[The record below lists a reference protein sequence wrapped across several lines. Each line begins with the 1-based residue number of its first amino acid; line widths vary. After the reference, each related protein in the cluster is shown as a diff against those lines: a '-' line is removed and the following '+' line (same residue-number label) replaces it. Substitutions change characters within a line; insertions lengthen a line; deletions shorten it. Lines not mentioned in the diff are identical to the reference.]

1 MILPLGILRMPDIAV
16 PQAMPPAL
24 EARVTTRARLDVKGI
39 TIVLRLLMTYV
50 IPLIVVG
57 GVVFCGLW
65 IVPDGIFGMYGTVD
79 GKWMSWNHRSIMEWS
94 SFLNFA
100 PYSPLSGMGSL
111 FVPNLPW
118 LNPGAL
124 ALAIPAPIE
133 YKHLFSYLIYI
144 SELTLSMYFLF
155 VELKIERAYAFGAI
169 LLYFSFFSPPFNSIS
184 GAAWYYS
191 LGPFLY
197 HQTAAMNF
205 ATLALLRFGRSTLWG
220 NLLWGSAFIILLFS
234 AFSAAP
240 IYNLM
245 YVPVYAVFWVLLAF
259 SSQADRRVL
268 PLRAGLI
275 VCTIAVFSIIGFPGY
290 LSATAAMS
298 ARDNNLPAFLHP
310 GWALL
315 TFDYWHGLIS
325 RFSTCSFY
333 HELFLIC
340 TRSPLAWVQIA
351 ALLGGAVM
359 IVFDKGRRRALAMTV
374 VTMIVFL
381 HFLFLLGLDKVLG
394 RVHVVGYHQQYW
406 ALYPLLFAV
415 AVAAVATIVRLGLPS
430 HVSVVPWIPAVAN
443 TAGSIVL
450 LILFIEV
457 ISIRQPRLP
466 GESVLGFRPIAHARV
481 AKDAIHQ
488 YLEQHIGLAP
498 SKEFRGYAGLYLGAD
513 DGFVRKLASPPKG
526 ALSHETYIFA
536 QTLLAGQFGNMFQLT
551 DLWNSNIP
559 TFEDYGQWLTKQ
571 MYMFDSDLLAGDE
584 DFVDPT
590 GISTHIYKFHPN
602 ILALLGVRY
611 VVSDGTV
618 SSPSVTEIL
627 QQKGAAGT
635 LRLYE
640 IENVNRGNFS
650 PTEVVVANSYDDA
663 IARLQNI
670 HGRDAVILLDS
681 APLPSP
687 LVPAV
692 QAHLVVEKGG
702 YHIKAQSSGNSL
714 LILPVQ
720 FSHCWELAAPA
731 SEAIIFRAN
740 IIQTGLYFRGNL
752 DAVLRFG
759 FGLTNSG
766 CRRRDADDINGYL
779 ASGHSG
785 RYYHY
790 LFRPS

>member
-1 MILPLGILRMPDIAV
+1 MSGIPSGRIMF
-16 PQAMPPAL
+16 
-24 EARVTTRARLDVKGI
+24 TTRARLDVKGI
-39 TIVLRLLMTYV
+39 TTVLRLLMTYV
-50 IPLIVVG
+50 IPVIVVG

-65 IVPDGIFGMYGTVD
+65 TVHDGWFGMYGSID
-79 GKWMSWNHRSIMEWS
+79 GKWMSWSHRSIMEWS

-144 SELTLSMYFLF
+144 PELTLSMYFLF
-155 VELKIERAYAFGAI
+155 RELKIERAYAFSAI
-169 LLYFSFFSPPFNSIS
+169 LLYFAFFSPPFNSIS
-184 GAAWYYS
+184 GVAWYYS

-240 IYNLM
+240 IFNLM
-245 YVPVYAVFWVLLAF
+245 SLPVYAVFWALLAL
-259 SSQADRRVL
+259 SSQADRRAL

-275 VCTIAVFSIIGFPGY
+275 VCTVAVFSIIGLPGY

-298 ARDNNLPAFLHP
+298 ARDNNMPAFLHP

-315 TFDYWHGLIS
+315 TFDYWRGLIS
-325 RFSTCSFY
+325 RFSTCSYY
-333 HELFLIC
+333 HEFFLIC
-340 TRSPLAWVQIA
+340 ISRPLAWVQIA

-381 HFLFLLGLDKVLG
+381 HFYFLIGLDNVLG
-394 RVHVVGYHQQYW
+394 RVHIVGYHYQYW
-406 ALYPLLFAV
+406 MLYPLLFAV
-415 AVAAVATIVRLGLPS
+415 PVAAVATIVRLGLPS
-430 HVSVVPWIPAVAN
+430 RVSVVPWIPAVAN

-457 ISIRQPRLP
+457 ILPPRLP
-466 GESVLGFRPIAHARV
+466 GEGVLGFRPMAHARV
-481 AKDAIHQ
+481 AKDTIHQ

-498 SKEFRGYAGLYLGAD
+498 GKEFRGYAGLYLGAD
-513 DGFVRKLASPPKG
+513 DGFMRKLKG
-526 ALSHETYIFA
+526 TLSHETYLYA
-536 QTLLAGQFGNMFQLT
+536 QTVLASLFGNMFQLT

-571 MYMFDSDLLAGDE
+571 MFMFDSDLLAGDE

-590 GISTHIYKFHPN
+590 GIATHIYKFHPN

-627 QQKGAAGT
+627 QQRRAAGT

-640 IENVNRGNFS
+640 IENVNLGNFS
-650 PTEVVVANSYDDA
+650 PTEVVVASSYDDA
-663 IARLQNI
+663 VARLKHMQ
-670 HGRDAVILLDS
+670 GRDTVILLDS

-692 QAHLVVEKGG
+692 QARLVVEKGG

-720 FSHCWELAAPA
+720 FSHCWSSRHRRARRSSSAPISSRPGSI
-731 SEAIIFRAN
+731 SEAISMLPC
-740 IIQTGLYFRGNL
+740 G
-752 DAVLRFG
+752 
-759 FGLTNSG
+759 SG
-766 CRRRDADDINGYL
+766 SA
-779 ASGHSG
+779 
-785 RYYHY
+785 
-790 LFRPS
+790 